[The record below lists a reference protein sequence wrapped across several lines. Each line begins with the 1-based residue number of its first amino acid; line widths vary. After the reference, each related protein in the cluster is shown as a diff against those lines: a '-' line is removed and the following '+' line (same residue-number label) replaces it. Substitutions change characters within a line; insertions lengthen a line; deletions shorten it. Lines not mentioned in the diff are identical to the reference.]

1 MFNFSYYKYTK
12 YKINLI
18 TILISNF
25 LVHNYI
31 NILYSNH
38 RIKELNYSIKN
49 SNIEQ
54 LKNDIIETVM
64 LLWTNLD
71 LLRSITINEDQK
83 EKELNYIATNLLE
96 IYSMLFF
103 FKNHINILIDKED
116 TKDDENLYIS
126 KELLIDIYK
135 SIKENFLEIFKGL
148 QQESS
153 KKLYSASLFILKK
166 IEKIIDEL

>member
-49 SNIEQ
+49 SNIAQ
-54 LKNDIIETVM
+54 LKNDIIENVM